1 MEKIKIDYFKFW
13 LMTLFISVLILSIG
27 VGYKINEFSQAP
39 VFIIATLGIILYVYI
54 LDEFTESG
62 YRISTDGIYI
72 NKKLTP
78 WDQVSINKDPFVW
91 KILLQDRKTN
101 IHFDQFHQKSILKLI
116 KKYCPPNH
124 MLYKTLEEFAQKKDL
139 PF

>member
-1 MEKIKIDYFKFW
+1 MEKIKIDYLKFW
-13 LMTLFISVLILSIG
+13 LMTLVILAFILSIG
-27 VGYKINEFSQAP
+27 VGLKINEFSQAP
-39 VFIIATLGIILYVYI
+39 VLILATFGIILYVYI

-78 WDQVSINKDPFVW
+78 WDQVSINKDTLVW
-91 KILLQDRKTN
+91 KILLQDRNIN

-124 MLYKTLEEFAQKKDL
+124 VLYEALEEYAKKRDL